1 MPLADTLSTRA
12 APRSVATPAPLI
24 VWTPELSVGIDEI
37 DAQHKL
43 LVDLLNQLHVAI
55 LTQHGSAEA
64 MHVLHELIDYT
75 RIHFAVEESLMRVLG
90 YPDYEAHK
98 ASHEQLLEQV
108 LNLQRR
114 LIDEGQGITFELLH
128 FLKRWLSV
136 HIMET
141 DRSYTPHFLARGIQA
156 RYEKPSLLRRL
167 WSRAAPGAPR

>member
-1 MPLADTLSTRA
+1 MNASPNPVTTPLRRPAQA
-12 APRSVATPAPLI
+12 IAPLI
-24 VWTPELSVGIDEI
+24 AWGPELSVGIDEI

-43 LVDLLNQLHVAI
+43 LIDLLNKLHVAI
-55 LTQHGSAEA
+55 LQQHGRAES
-64 MHVLHELIDYT
+64 MNVLRDLIDYT
-75 RIHFAVEESLMRVLG
+75 RIHFAVEESLMRLLN
-90 YPDYEAHK
+90 YPDYDAHK

-108 LNLQRR
+108 HDLQHR

-141 DRSYTPHFLARGIQA
+141 DRRYTPCFVQHGVQT

-167 WSRAAPGAPR
+167 WSRGHAPR